1 MEKPLNLL
9 TPSQAQAA
17 LEGDHTLKQLSG
29 RSWVSEFPTS
39 TRLDD
44 LSPAFG
50 SSAHSFISALQAA
63 GASVNIAATLRPAQ
77 RAFLMHWAWK
87 IVNADADP
95 KTIPT
100 RDGVNIEWSHVDEK
114 GEFCSERSIVAA
126 REMVDAYG
134 LKKLR
139 VAPALRSRH
148 IEGNAIDMAISWT
161 GTLSITDAL
170 GSTIHITTAPR
181 TGMNTDL
188 HAVAITYGVIKFKG
202 GDKDIPHWST
212 DGC

>member
-1 MEKPLNLL
+1 MAKPKNF
-9 TPSQAQAA
+9 TSQAQAA
-17 LEGDHTLKQLSG
+17 VQGDYTLKKPSG

-63 GASVNIAATLRPAQ
+63 GASINIAATLRPAR

-87 IVNADADP
+87 ILNADADP
-95 KTIPT
+95 QTIPT
-100 RDGVNIEWSHVDEK
+100 REGVNIEWSHVDEE

-134 LKKLR
+134 LKKLK

-202 GDKDIPHWST
+202 GDKDIPHWSI